1 MKRLCVHLE
10 NQQPVFLFEN
20 TSVEEALEYA
30 GVSELLAFFRY
41 NTEHPETNIPY
52 IKFPGTFIYE
62 KRSWRL
68 RKQGSSTIGRVQS
81 IHPSAGEVF
90 YLRMLLVDTSRNYSA
105 EKNPS
110 KILGLLMV
118 SITIL
123 LKRLVELCDYFM
135 MMIWGIC

>member
-20 TSVEEALEYA
+20 TSVEESLEYA
-30 GVSELLAFFRY
+30 AVSELLAFFRY

-81 IHPSAGEVF
+81 IHPSAAEVF
-90 YLRMLLVDTSRNYSA
+90 YLR
-105 EKNPS
+105 
-110 KILGLLMV
+110 I
-118 SITIL
+118 
-123 LKRLVELCDYFM
+123 
-135 MMIWGIC
+135 

>member
-10 NQQPVFLFEN
+10 NQQSVFLFEN

-30 GVSELLAFFRY
+30 DVSELLAFFRY

-68 RKQGSSTIGRVQS
+68 RKQGSNTIGRVQS

-90 YLRMLLVDTSRNYSA
+90 YLRMLLVDTSRNHSA
-105 EKNPS
+105 GKNPL
-110 KILGLLMV
+110 KI
-118 SITIL
+118 
-123 LKRLVELCDYFM
+123 
-135 MMIWGIC
+135 